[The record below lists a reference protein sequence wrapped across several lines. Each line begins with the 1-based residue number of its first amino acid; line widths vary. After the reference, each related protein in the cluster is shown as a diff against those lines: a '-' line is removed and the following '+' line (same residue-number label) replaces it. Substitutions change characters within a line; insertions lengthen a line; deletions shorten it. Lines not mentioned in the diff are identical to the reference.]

1 MITKNCKY
9 CQNNFEVGNYRND
22 SAFCCSRDCYDSL
35 RHDQLRRNSCAQCG
49 VVFIK
54 ENNPQREYKFCSKR
68 CNAKYYSDKARREKT
83 CPECEQTFS
92 VTKKS
97 YGQVCCS
104 YDCANRFKD
113 QGKTTEAIRLR
124 RGLEYKLWRE
134 SVFERDDYTC
144 VFCGQRG
151 GKLNADHIKRFA
163 DYPELRLAIDNGR
176 TLCEPCHRKTPTYGN
191 RKLDQSHEDCV
202 VAAVEA

>member
-83 CPECEQTFS
+83 CP
-92 VTKKS
+92 K
-97 YGQVCCS
+97 
-104 YDCANRFKD
+104 
-113 QGKTTEAIRLR
+113 
-124 RGLEYKLWRE
+124 
-134 SVFERDDYTC
+134 
-144 VFCGQRG
+144 
-151 GKLNADHIKRFA
+151 NADHIKRFA